1 MDLCAAM
8 KLGSTSRSS
17 DQPEL
22 SIKNAKYRYDI
33 PRIETVEDA
42 PHSSDVAV
50 ASGPRQTRGASIAQ
64 PGFGLD
70 SVCPSQHYQRSP
82 DGGLTVA
89 IRYRQYYGR
98 EVVCDD

>member
-1 MDLCAAM
+1 M
-8 KLGSTSRSS
+8 
-17 DQPEL
+17 
-22 SIKNAKYRYDI
+22 NVKYRYDI
-33 PRIETVEDA
+33 PSIETVEDA

-50 ASGPRQTRGASIAQ
+50 ARGASIAQ

>member
-1 MDLCAAM
+1 M
-8 KLGSTSRSS
+8 
-17 DQPEL
+17 
-22 SIKNAKYRYDI
+22 NVKYRYDI
-33 PRIETVEDA
+33 PSIETVEDA

-50 ASGPRQTRGASIAQ
+50 ARGASIAQ

-82 DGGLTVA
+82 GWRFDSSL
-89 IRYRQYYGR
+89 RYVQYYGR

>member
-50 ASGPRQTRGASIAQ
+50 ASGRDRQEARA
-64 PGFGLD
+64 L
-70 SVCPSQHYQRSP
+70 PSQ
-82 DGGLTVA
+82 GLAWTA
-89 IRYRQYYGR
+89 FARASTISEARM
-98 EVVCDD
+98 EV

>member
-1 MDLCAAM
+1 M
-8 KLGSTSRSS
+8 
-17 DQPEL
+17 
-22 SIKNAKYRYDI
+22 NVKYRYDI
-33 PRIETVEDA
+33 PSIETVEDA

-50 ASGPRQTRGASIAQ
+50 ARGARIAQ

-82 DGGLTVA
+82 DGGLTVSL
-89 IRYRQYYGR
+89 RYVQYYGR